1 MNEDLMTTGFTGGDA
16 ATGPTA
22 GYDPVM
28 KFRRKVKDKK
38 KEEKKGYHVMPDG
51 TMMPGKTHKEEKDHE
66 VSMAQAQLDKSAE
79 NIKKLKKKL
88 GNKEKNI
95 PAWVQAKITDTEHN
109 TDAAAGYRTESKLVP
124 THTPRTNAFQYKVTI
139 PEIGETIIFATSP
152 AELARKLRMIIAPQH
167 RAMIKIERIFPGG
180 AGKFYMDKRQK
191 ALRNVREQD
200 EKQMQMQ
207 MTQQQIANEK
217 KKVQLKQKEMQTQ
230 LQKKIQSLKLK
241 ARTGGA
247 QQTVDR

>member
-1 MNEDLMTTGFTGGDA
+1 MMTTGFTGGDA

-28 KFRRKVKDKK
+28 KFRGKLKK
-38 KEEKKGYHVMPDG
+38 KDAKKLVA
-51 TMMPGKTHKEEKDHE
+51 PGNKIGEEKDHE
-66 VSMAQAQLDKSAE
+66 VSMAQAQLKKAE
-79 NIKKLKKKL
+79 KNIKTLKKKL

-109 TDAAAGYRTESKLVP
+109 TDAAAGYTTESRENP
-124 THTPRTNAFQYKVTI
+124 TMPSRLFQYKVTM
-139 PEIGETIIFATSP
+139 PEIGETILYANSP
-152 AELARKLRMIIAPQH
+152 TELAQKMRILVNPRY
-167 RAMIKIERIFPGG
+167 RGDIKIERIMPGE
-180 AGKFYMDKRQK
+180 AGKFFMDKRMK
-191 ALRNVREQD
+191 HMRNVKENVD
-200 EKQMQMQ
+200 KQMQMQ

-217 KKVQLKQKEMQTQ
+217 KKVNMKMKEMQTQ

-247 QQTVDR
+247 QQTVDK

>member
-1 MNEDLMTTGFTGGDA
+1 MKEEMMTTGFTGGDA

-28 KFRRKVKDKK
+28 KFRRKLKKTKEDKK
-38 KEEKKGYHVMPDG
+38 LVA
-51 TMMPGKTHKEEKDHE
+51 PGNKIGEEKDHE
-66 VSMAQAQLDKSAE
+66 VSMAQAQLKKAE
-79 NIKKLKKKL
+79 KNIKTLKKKL

-109 TDAAAGYRTESKLVP
+109 TDAAAGYTTESRENP
-124 THTPRTNAFQYKVTI
+124 TMPSRLFQYKVSI
-139 PEIGETIIFATSP
+139 PEVGDTIIFANSP
-152 AELARKLRMIIAPQH
+152 AELTQKMRLLINPRY
-167 RAMIKIERIFPGG
+167 RGDIKIERIFPGE

-200 EKQMQMQ
+200 DKQLQMQ
-207 MTQQQIANEK
+207 MTQQQIGLEQK
-217 KKVQLKQKEMQTQ
+217 KSNAKIAQIKKELQKKTAALKQK
-230 LQKKIQSLKLK
+230 
-241 ARTGGA
+241 ARVGGA